1 MNDPS
6 PTSPN
11 GWLELAV
18 TLAIQAIA
26 SLALLTLPAVAP
38 LVGVAVGL
46 PASLIG
52 LFIGLVYVGAIFGS
66 LAAGAVVDRWGPVR
80 ISQFGLICGAVGL
93 ALCCTG
99 SPAAM
104 AGGAVIMGI
113 GYGPITPASSH
124 LLIRNTP
131 VHRLSLMFSLK
142 QTGVPLGGMLAGAFA
157 PALVLAVGWRGGLL
171 CIAATCLGCAALA
184 QPLRQR
190 LDKDRNTGAAIALNR
205 LAEPV
210 RLVAGD
216 RGLRS
221 LAVCSLFFSAVQLT
235 VTTYTVIYLHTEL
248 GYGLVAA
255 GLALSVCQLAGM
267 AGRVIWGHV
276 ADGRLGTLRTLALL
290 AAATA
295 ACCIATSQLTAGTPW
310 LVVMALLAVLGAT
323 AIGWNGVFLAEVA
336 RQAPSGLASLA
347 TGGTSAITFLGVVAV
362 PPLFAWLASAT
373 GSYRTGYVALAVVL
387 GWCFFQLIRLHRMAL
402 RAA

>member
-1 MNDPS
+1 M
-6 PTSPN
+6 
-11 GWLELAV
+11 
-18 TLAIQAIA
+18 
-26 SLALLTLPAVAP
+26 ALLTLPAVAP
-38 LVGVAVGL
+38 LVGLAVGL

-52 LFIGLVYVGAIFGS
+52 LFVGLVYVGAIFGS
-66 LAAGAVVDRWGPVR
+66 LGAGAAVARWGPVR
-80 ISQFGLICGAVGL
+80 ISQFGLLCGAAGL
-93 ALCCTG
+93 VLCCTG

-104 AGGAVIMGI
+104 ALGAIIMGI

-142 QTGVPLGGMLAGAFA
+142 QTGVPLGGMLAGALA
-157 PALVLAVGWRGGLL
+157 PALMLAVGWRWGLL
-171 CIAATCLGCAALA
+171 WIAVACLTCTALA

-190 LDKDRNTGAAIALNR
+190 LDKDRNPGAAIRMNR
-205 LAEPV
+205 LAEPL

-216 RGLRS
+216 LSLRS

-248 GYGLVAA
+248 GFGLVAA

-267 AGRVIWGHV
+267 AGRVLWGHV
-276 ADGRLGTLRTLALL
+276 ADGGLGTIRTLALL

-295 ACCIATSQLTAGTPW
+295 ACCVATSLLSPGTPW
-310 LVVMALLAVLGAT
+310 LVVMMLLAVLGAT

-336 RQAPSGLASLA
+336 RQAPPGLASMA
-347 TGGTSAITFLGVVAV
+347 TGGTSAITFLGVVV
-362 PPLFAWLASAT
+362 GPPAFSWLANAT
-373 GSYRTGYVALAVVL
+373 GSYRIGYVALAVAL
-387 GWCFFQLIRLHRMAL
+387 SWCFLQLIRLHCMAM